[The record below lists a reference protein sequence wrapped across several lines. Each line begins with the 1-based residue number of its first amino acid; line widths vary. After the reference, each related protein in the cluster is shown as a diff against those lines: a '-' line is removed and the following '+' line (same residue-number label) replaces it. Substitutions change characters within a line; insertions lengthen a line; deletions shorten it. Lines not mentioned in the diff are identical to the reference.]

1 MKTVVISAGIA
12 LLATALLGAEN
23 RTVVFGDDFKDAKAF
38 ARNWDFRAPTQPEN
52 GVLFLAKNHF
62 APVCRTSLAGK
73 DKVTVEAEVA
83 VMNDKGF
90 GGVNIDG
97 ISFFIRGGNAV
108 AVFKSPLKNYMDSKL
123 KKIPDFATD
132 KFFKIAVTRTKSG
145 EDYEYLYLVD
155 GREICTVKNQKI
167 PATDKVS
174 LSKSQT
180 DIKVKNFR
188 ISEDAAK

>member
-23 RTVVFGDDFKDAKAF
+23 RTVVFSDDFRDAKTF
-38 ARNWDFRAPTQPEN
+38 AQNWDFRAPTQPEN
-52 GVLFLAKNHF
+52 GVLLLAKDHF
-62 APVCRTSLAGK
+62 APVAKTSLAGK

-108 AVFKSPLKNYMDSKL
+108 A
-123 KKIPDFATD
+123 
-132 KFFKIAVTRTKSG
+132 G
-145 EDYEYLYLVD
+145 
-155 GREICTVKNQKI
+155 
-167 PATDKVS
+167 
-174 LSKSQT
+174 
-180 DIKVKNFR
+180 
-188 ISEDAAK
+188 